1 MGVRETTPLFFFF
14 FLREIVF
21 VEDMQKTAR
30 RGWNE
35 WSKLPLISPAGSP
48 YLPRKEK
55 QKNRRLQNEKRKKG
69 KRKRFDPI

>member
-55 QKNRRLQNEKRKKG
+55 PKKKPPTAKREEKG
-69 KRKRFDPI
+69 KVRGKGSI